1 VNGLKR
7 FALVL
12 GSLQVLGQRIVL
24 LGRLVLENRHNLALL
39 VHHEIATRES
49 TRRLKRSLVPHLA
62 TRPHQIG
69 VCFAFD
75 VIHAIALTIGTVD
88 HLYIQSREKSGQPLA
103 GFAKDG

>member
-1 VNGLKR
+1 MNGLKR

-24 LGRLVLENRHNLALL
+24 LGRLVLENRHNLTLL

-49 TRRLKRSLVPHLA
+49 PRRLKRSLVPYLT

-69 VCFAFD
+69 VCFALD
-75 VIHAIALTIGTVD
+75 VVHAIALTIRTIHHG
-88 HLYIQSREKSGQPLA
+88 ISRREKKSGRGLSV
-103 GFAKDG
+103 FC